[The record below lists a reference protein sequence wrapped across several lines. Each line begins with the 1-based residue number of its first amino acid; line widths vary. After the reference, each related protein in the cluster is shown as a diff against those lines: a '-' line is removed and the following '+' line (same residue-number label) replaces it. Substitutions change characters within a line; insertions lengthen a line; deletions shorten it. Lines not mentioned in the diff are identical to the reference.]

1 MDTRQLETL
10 LAVHQH
16 GGFAAAARVVNLT
29 PSAVSQQIAA
39 LETELG
45 ADLFD
50 RSHRPPSLTTKG
62 VEMVRSA
69 RAILQIVTETKTKV
83 TGGYVGG
90 TLAFGSLRTGASSIV
105 PHAMADVQRRYP
117 ELTFRLRVGM
127 SDELMNEVASG
138 QLDAA
143 LVADHVAVPLAL
155 RWKAV
160 VNEPLVVL
168 TPPGA
173 AGRTFAELVRTIPY
187 IRYRTQVP
195 LAHQI
200 DTEIARLGNSPQQI
214 VSVNTMTAVVGC
226 VRAGMGFAVIPY
238 VTLQDAIT
246 AQLNWFPF
254 GAPPIHR
261 RLGVVFRPSS
271 GREEVLT
278 ALTEALVIHGKP
290 VDDVD

>member
-1 MDTRQLETL
+1 
-10 LAVHQH
+10 
-16 GGFAAAARVVNLT
+16 
-29 PSAVSQQIAA
+29 
-39 LETELG
+39 
-45 ADLFD
+45 
-50 RSHRPPSLTTKG
+50 
-62 VEMVRSA
+62 
-69 RAILQIVTETKTKV
+69 
-83 TGGYVGG
+83 
-90 TLAFGSLRTGASSIV
+90 
-105 PHAMADVQRRYP
+105 
-117 ELTFRLRVGM
+117 M